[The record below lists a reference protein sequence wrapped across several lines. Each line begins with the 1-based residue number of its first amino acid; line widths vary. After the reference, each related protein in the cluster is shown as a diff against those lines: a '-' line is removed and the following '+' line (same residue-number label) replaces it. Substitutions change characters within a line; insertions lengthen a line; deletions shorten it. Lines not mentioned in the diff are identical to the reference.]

1 MTLIFVE
8 PVLIAVRTG
17 SIFQL
22 RLTDPAPILIAI
34 VLSTPEATSI
44 TLRSIADEARLV
56 GTVPVQSAHRFTRI
70 TSIRAACGIA
80 DVAFILVEMVLLAI
94 RTRSVFK
101 LRLAYP
107 ATILVPGVLAAPQ
120 AASVALRGVTHEAGL
135 AVLVRVRNL
144 IHIRCV
150 RTAGC

>member
-1 MTLIFVE
+1 MALIFVE

-17 SIFQL
+17 GIFQL

-34 VLSTPEATSI
+34 VLSTPESTSI

-107 ATILVPGVLAAPQ
+107 ATILVTGMLGTPQ
-120 AASVALRGVTHEAGL
+120 ATGVAFRGVTHKASL
-135 AVLVRVRNL
+135 AVLVRVRDL
-144 IHIRCV
+144 SHIRC
-150 RTAGC
+150 A

>member
-107 ATILVPGVLAAPQ
+107 ATILVTGMLGTPQ
-120 AASVALRGVTHEAGL
+120 ATGVAFRSVTHKASL